1 MTEEWPPAWQKAVD
15 EALACGGRGDVA
27 GALAVLEAL
36 PTGSD
41 IHAAC
46 YWLGLDEIPDY
57 RGAKKVPHPY
67 DPSGETIPPYLDYKI
82 HRPANPQD
90 RKCMLA
96 WVRHW
101 VPIAIERHL
110 KRKGGAEKVAAPV
123 QAEAQPAKPVQ
134 LDLFGRA
141 A

>member
-1 MTEEWPPAWQKAVD
+1 MTDWPPAWQKAVD
-15 EALACGGRGDVA
+15 VALECGDRGDVA

-36 PTGSD
+36 PTGIEINS
-41 IHAAC
+41 AC
-46 YWLGLDEIPDY
+46 YGLGIAEIPDY
-57 RGAKKVPHPY
+57 REAKLVPY
-67 DPSGETIPPYLDYKI
+67 PSEESRSYLPPYLDYKI

-96 WVRHW
+96 WIRHW

-110 KRKGGAEKVAAPV
+110 KRKGGAEKVAAPP
-123 QAEAQPAKPVQ
+123 QSEAPPAKPVQ